1 MRTLFL
7 LFACAALFYS
17 CKNENQDDQ
26 VDPQIEQKEIKNYF
40 YADVDVQATQKD
52 DFALYYTE
60 DNSINFTAENA
71 TWAGTKG
78 ENTKE
83 TISFKLREDRFPTNI
98 RFDFGMNKAQ
108 DTVKVFG
115 IKIGYENREITI
127 AGTEFFKY
135 FINNENE
142 FSASIDSKIGALKI
156 VKKGAEYKTP
166 YFYPT
171 DELNKKI
178 KEITIGKK

>member
-1 MRTLFL
+1 MKKLFL
-7 LFACAALFYS
+7 VITCTTLLCA
-17 CKNENQDDQ
+17 CKNENKESQGAAES
-26 VDPQIEQKEIKNYF
+26 EQKEEKNYF
-40 YADVDVQATQKD
+40 YADVDVQAAQKD

-60 DNSINFTAENA
+60 DNSVNFTGDNAE
-71 TWAGTKG
+71 WAGTKG
-78 ENTKE
+78 GNIKE

-98 RFDFGMNKAQ
+98 RFDFGINKAQ
-108 DTVKVFG
+108 DTVKIFG
-115 IKIGYENREITI
+115 IKLGYQSREIKI

-135 FINNENE
+135 FINNEND
-142 FSASIDSKIGALKI
+142 FSASIDPKIGALKI

-178 KEITIGKK
+178 KEITTGKK